1 VTFNVGISP
10 DGTAFDGANIWVTN
24 FTGFGNGMV
33 TKLRASDGS
42 VLGTFTVGA
51 GPIGIAFDGANIWVS
66 GSNAIIELRASDG
79 KLLLGLGEAGNASS
93 GIAFDG
99 ANIWVAL
106 SNAASVEK
114 L

>member
-1 VTFNVGISP
+1 VANNNG
-10 DGTAFDGANIWVTN
+10 GT
-24 FTGFGNGMV
+24 V
-33 TKLRASDGS
+33 TKLRASDGA
-42 VLGTFTVGA
+42 VLGTFNLRGDTPYGVV
-51 GPIGIAFDGANIWVS
+51 FDGANIWVS
-66 GSNAIIELRASDG
+66 GSNAIIELRARDG
-79 KLLLGLGEAGNASS
+79 KLLLGLGEAGNVSS